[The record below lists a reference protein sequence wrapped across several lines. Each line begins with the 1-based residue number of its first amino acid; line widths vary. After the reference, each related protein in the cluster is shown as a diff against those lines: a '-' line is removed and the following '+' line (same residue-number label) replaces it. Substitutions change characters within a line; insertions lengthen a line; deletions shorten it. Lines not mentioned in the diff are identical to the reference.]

1 MSTLLLVRHG
11 QSTANRDRL
20 LPGRSLAAP
29 LTELGCQQADRA
41 AAEVAGRLGGP
52 AAVLSSDVERAR
64 QTAQRVARRLG
75 VRFEQT
81 ELLREQY
88 LGELEGRPVAELSA
102 QPVPEGFDITEVG
115 WGGGESMAEV
125 QLRMRRLLGW
135 LAGRDDLP
143 DAVVLVGHGHA
154 LAALV
159 ALLEGRGHRDIDWAA
174 DSLRLAEVRP
184 VEWRP
189 LDWLG
194 VSRPG

>member
-20 LPGRSLAAP
+20 LLGRSLAAP
-29 LTELGCQQADRA
+29 LTELGWQQAGRA
-41 AAEVAGRLGGP
+41 AAEVADRLSGP
-52 AAVLSSDVERAR
+52 AAVLSSDAERAR
-64 QTAQRVARRLG
+64 QTAERVACRLG

-81 ELLREQY
+81 ELLREQH
-88 LGELEGRPVAELSA
+88 LGALEGCPVAKLSA

-135 LAGRDDLP
+135 LGGRDELL

-154 LAALV
+154 LAALL
-159 ALLEGRGHRDIDWAA
+159 ALLDGRGHRDIDWAA

>member
-20 LPGRSLAAP
+20 VLGRSLAAP
-29 LTELGCQQADRA
+29 LTQLGRQQADRA
-41 AAEVAGRLGGP
+41 AVEVARRLSGP
-52 AAVLSSDVERAR
+52 VLVLSSDAGRAR
-64 QTAQRVARRLG
+64 QTAERVACRLG

-88 LGELEGRPVAELSA
+88 LGELEGRPVGELSA
-102 QPVPEGFDITEVG
+102 QPVADGLDITEVG

-125 QLRMRRLLGW
+125 QVRMRRLLGQ

-159 ALLEGRGHRDIDWAA
+159 ALLDGRGHREIDWTA
-174 DSLRLAEVRP
+174 DSLRLGGIRQVSWQP
-184 VEWRP
+184 QDWRA
-189 LDWLG
+189 